1 MGEWRLWFVRSV
13 DLPCEIDLEIRELN
27 DRRNGER

>member
-1 MGEWRLWFVRSV
+1 MREWRLWFVRSV
-13 DLPCEIDLEIRELN
+13 DLRREICLEIRELS